1 MKFFLAV
8 TLLLVPFSDAF
19 TITSTRRALTM
30 MASTLVDSADLV
42 AEALAV
48 SKKFGASSPEAR
60 LAWETVEEVD
70 ASDNSAAFMGSLVDE
85 YDAEAVSKDCLEYN
99 DALVQLQELVKANA
113 PSMSTLSMI
122 VTSSVKQ
129 IKLAAP
135 ETGAAPNNQALQDA
149 LAEARKITDEEGITS
164 STAAVAWETVE
175 EIAAADGNS
184 NAIGAGL
191 LDVECFIEAAQE
203 ACAALEELNRVMES
217 RKE

>member
-1 MKFFLAV
+1 
-8 TLLLVPFSDAF
+8 
-19 TITSTRRALTM
+19 
-30 MASTLVDSADLV
+30 
-42 AEALAV
+42 
-48 SKKFGASSPEAR
+48 
-60 LAWETVEEVD
+60 
-70 ASDNSAAFMGSLVDE
+70 MGSLVDE